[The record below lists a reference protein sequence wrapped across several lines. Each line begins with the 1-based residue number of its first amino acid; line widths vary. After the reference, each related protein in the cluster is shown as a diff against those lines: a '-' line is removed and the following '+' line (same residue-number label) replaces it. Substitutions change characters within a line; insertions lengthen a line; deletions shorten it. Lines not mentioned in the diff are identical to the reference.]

1 MGYERFL
8 KGFASSG
15 DAYVIMSQSNSFLD
29 MEQILFPWVKYSTND
44 LIIEYLNPYI
54 YNGVVN
60 VLDVS
65 VTVIWVLLLLYK
77 RSMFV

>member
-1 MGYERFL
+1 
-8 KGFASSG
+8 
-15 DAYVIMSQSNSFLD
+15 

>member
-1 MGYERFL
+1 M
-8 KGFASSG
+8 
-15 DAYVIMSQSNSFLD
+15 ISQPKSFSD

>member
-1 MGYERFL
+1 M
-8 KGFASSG
+8 
-15 DAYVIMSQSNSFLD
+15 ISQPKSFSD

-44 LIIEYLNPYI
+44 LIIEYFNPYI

-77 RSMFV
+77 RSVFV